1 MWVLRTGTRYEGAWL
16 GNYTILLDFFKYSN
30 IFTIIESGVAN
41 NKDQL
46 NSHKY
51 ILSIVIEN

>member
-1 MWVLRTGTRYEGAWL
+1 MRTGIKYEGAWL
-16 GNYTILLDFFKYSN
+16 GNYTILLDVFKYSN